1 LSSRY
6 LQVIKHTLLSESIQ
20 SKIYRTIVLPLVMH
34 GYETWSLALKEKH
47 RLRVFKN
54 RVLREIFGS
63 EKEEVVGG

>member
-1 LSSRY
+1 MLS
-6 LQVIKHTLLSESIQ
+6 SESIQ

-34 GYETWSLALKEKH
+34 GDETWSLALREKH
-47 RLRVFKN
+47 RVRVFKN